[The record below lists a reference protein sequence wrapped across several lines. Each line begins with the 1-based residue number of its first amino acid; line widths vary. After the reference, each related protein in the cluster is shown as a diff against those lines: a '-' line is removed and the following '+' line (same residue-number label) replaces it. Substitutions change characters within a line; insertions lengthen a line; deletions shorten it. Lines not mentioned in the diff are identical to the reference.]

1 MKCHVGVAAAPS
13 AFSLRT
19 DFSDSRR
26 LDTCR
31 NRRSIVPAFT
41 VQRAVKNRIITA
53 VISSCKCG
61 STGKFVA
68 APLGSSTQPGQV
80 AFSGARSPHFSP
92 QSSPS
97 LAAARRRHVAARAG
111 LDDTYWISV
120 LQAVGVA
127 VGTGGVGVVVGLL
140 LRFKLWNDAKKEV
153 ARLRAEGRLEEE
165 VASVLQQMA
174 KQEGREG
181 RRQVQA
187 EQVLKTSVDD
197 DADGAAAGSESK
209 GAAGGVGGEEV
220 GIGKGEDVI
229 VRAAGMAP
237 VALAAGTAH
246 RRRKW
251 PEARPL
257 VSGRVTRKA
266 LVLIKELKTKPPANE
281 DELHQR
287 LENWVKGVRPHRRD
301 LIDTIKEMDTA
312 DTREL
317 LCQVMQWSLS
327 EEWYEADARDYTKL
341 VERFGKDGRLGEM
354 ERAFTGMEADG
365 IAPDLI
371 SFSVKIN
378 AYGRAKQ
385 VEKAEAAW
393 EEMRLRGITPDAK
406 AFTTMMTVYGKA
418 GQPDKAE
425 QLLDAMLAAA
435 CKPSPVTLCSLVTAF
450 GLAGRPDDAQ
460 RVFDKVLAQTD
471 IKPDCHTYTALSA
484 AFGLNGRTDEAVA
497 AFKRMLAAGLAP
509 DDRSVARL
517 VEAHGS
523 MERQLDRQLA
533 LLAGKGAEGG
543 ADGGDVQ
550 AEERRGETEQE
561 GEEGR
566 RRGEEGAG
574 VGKRRE
580 ASEEEKLRCRQAV
593 KLVLE
598 LEGAG
603 IRPGVETYTALIS
616 LFASHGLVRE
626 AAEVFEEMQRVGLQ
640 PNART
645 YTRLFQ
651 AYALAGDLDSCSQV
665 RKTMQVLGWTLNPP
679 IVRGMVRALV
689 AGGQGAAAAELVR
702 EAEEEEGVA
711 VDGDVKEM
719 AHMHARELVL

>member
-1 MKCHVGVAAAPS
+1 MPALAATLTRS
-13 AFSLRT
+13 SLASLNSCFVRDGLVT
-19 DFSDSRR
+19 DSRLNPAGIR
-26 LDTCR
+26 Q
-31 NRRSIVPAFT
+31 NRRPDGS
-41 VQRAVKNRIITA
+41 QLSN
-53 VISSCKCG
+53 KC
-61 STGKFVA
+61 
-68 APLGSSTQPGQV
+68 
-80 AFSGARSPHFSP
+80 SP
-92 QSSPS
+92 
-97 LAAARRRHVAARAG
+97 
-111 LDDTYWISV
+111 
-120 LQAVGVA
+120 
-127 VGTGGVGVVVGLL
+127 VVV
-140 LRFKLWNDAKKEV
+140 
-153 ARLRAEGRLEEE
+153 
-165 VASVLQQMA
+165 
-174 KQEGREG
+174 
-181 RRQVQA
+181 
-187 EQVLKTSVDD
+187 
-197 DADGAAAGSESK
+197 
-209 GAAGGVGGEEV
+209 
-220 GIGKGEDVI
+220 
-229 VRAAGMAP
+229 
-237 VALAAGTAH
+237 LAAGTAH

-266 LVLIKELKTKPPANE
+266 LVLIKELKTKPPTNE

-327 EEWYEADARDYTKL
+327 EDWYEADARDYTKL

-354 ERAFTGMEADG
+354 ERAFAGMEADG

-378 AYGRAKQ
+378 AYGRAKE

-406 AFTTMMTVYGKA
+406 AYTTMMTVYGKA

-435 CKPSPVTLCSLVTAF
+435 CKPSLVTLCSIITAY

-460 RVFDKVLAQTD
+460 RVSDKVLTD
-471 IKPDCHTYTALSA
+471 LTPDCNTFTALSA

-497 AFKRMLAAGLAP
+497 AFKRMVAAGLKP

-523 MERQLDRQLA
+523 MDRQLA
-533 LLAGKGAEGG
+533 LLLGEGG
-543 ADGGDVQ
+543 EGG
-550 AEERRGETEQE
+550 R
-561 GEEGR
+561 EEGR
-566 RRGEEGAG
+566 MRRGEERRVRGRGTGEGSEEEQLTGSATSEEG
-574 VGKRRE
+574 RVKGRE

-603 IRPGVETYTALIS
+603 IRPGVETYTSLIS

-651 AYALAGDLDSCSQV
+651 AYALAGDMDSCSQV
-665 RKTMQVLGWTLNPP
+665 RKTMQ
-679 IVRGMVRALV
+679 
-689 AGGQGAAAAELVR
+689 GGAAAELVR
-702 EAEEEEGVA
+702 EAEEEEGMR

-719 AHMHARELVL
+719 AGRYAEELVH

>member
-1 MKCHVGVAAAPS
+1 M
-13 AFSLRT
+13 
-19 DFSDSRR
+19 
-26 LDTCR
+26 
-31 NRRSIVPAFT
+31 
-41 VQRAVKNRIITA
+41 
-53 VISSCKCG
+53 
-61 STGKFVA
+61 
-68 APLGSSTQPGQV
+68 APL
-80 AFSGARSPHFSP
+80 
-92 QSSPS
+92 
-97 LAAARRRHVAARAG
+97 
-111 LDDTYWISV
+111 
-120 LQAVGVA
+120 
-127 VGTGGVGVVVGLL
+127 
-140 LRFKLWNDAKKEV
+140 
-153 ARLRAEGRLEEE
+153 
-165 VASVLQQMA
+165 
-174 KQEGREG
+174 
-181 RRQVQA
+181 
-187 EQVLKTSVDD
+187 
-197 DADGAAAGSESK
+197 
-209 GAAGGVGGEEV
+209 
-220 GIGKGEDVI
+220 
-229 VRAAGMAP
+229 
-237 VALAAGTAH
+237 ALAAGTAH

-257 VSGRVTRKA
+257 VAGRVTRKA

-378 AYGRAKQ
+378 AYGRAKE
-385 VEKAEAAW
+385 VAKAEAAW

-406 AFTTMMTVYGKA
+406 AYTTMMTVYGKA
-418 GQPDKAE
+418 GQPGKAE

-435 CKPSPVTLCSLVTAF
+435 CKPSPVTLCSLVTAY

-471 IKPDCHTYTALSA
+471 IKPDCHVFTALSA

-523 MERQLDRQLA
+523 MDRQLDRQLA
-533 LLAGKGAEGG
+533 LLAGGVEGGAEGG
-543 ADGGDVQ
+543 AAG
-550 AEERRGETEQE
+550 
-561 GEEGR
+561 GEEGGEEGGEG
-566 RRGEEGAG
+566 RRGEEG
-574 VGKRRE
+574 
-580 ASEEEKLRCRQAV
+580 EEKLRCRQAV
-593 KLVLE
+593 RLVLELERAGIRPGEEKLRCRQALKLVLE
-598 LEGAG
+598 LEAAG
-603 IRPGVETYTALIS
+603 FWPGVETYTALIS
-616 LFASHGLVRE
+616 HFASHGLVNLVLQLEGAGIRTGMEIYTAFISLSPSRITTASIQNLLRE

-689 AGGQGAAAAELVR
+689 AGGQGGAAAELSGAWFGHWWQDGRAVLPRSGDSLSPPIVRGMVRALVAGRHGGAAAEMVR
-702 EAEEEEGVA
+702 EAEEEEGVV

-719 AHMHARELVL
+719 AQMHARELTLVAGGQAGAAADLIREAEEEEGVVVDGDNGIVACCAKGQ

>member
-1 MKCHVGVAAAPS
+1 
-13 AFSLRT
+13 
-19 DFSDSRR
+19 
-26 LDTCR
+26 
-31 NRRSIVPAFT
+31 
-41 VQRAVKNRIITA
+41 
-53 VISSCKCG
+53 
-61 STGKFVA
+61 
-68 APLGSSTQPGQV
+68 
-80 AFSGARSPHFSP
+80 
-92 QSSPS
+92 
-97 LAAARRRHVAARAG
+97 
-111 LDDTYWISV
+111 
-120 LQAVGVA
+120 
-127 VGTGGVGVVVGLL
+127 
-140 LRFKLWNDAKKEV
+140 
-153 ARLRAEGRLEEE
+153 
-165 VASVLQQMA
+165 
-174 KQEGREG
+174 
-181 RRQVQA
+181 
-187 EQVLKTSVDD
+187 
-197 DADGAAAGSESK
+197 
-209 GAAGGVGGEEV
+209 
-220 GIGKGEDVI
+220 
-229 VRAAGMAP
+229 MAP

-341 VERFGKDGRLGEM
+341 VERLGKDGRLGEM

-378 AYGRAKQ
+378 AYGRAKE

-406 AFTTMMTVYGKA
+406 AYTTMMTVYGKA

-435 CKPSPVTLCSLVTAF
+435 CKPSPVTLCSLVTAY

-471 IKPDCHTYTALSA
+471 IKPDCHVFTALSA

-523 MERQLDRQLA
+523 MDRQLDRQLA
-533 LLAGKGAEGG
+533 LLAGGVEGG
-543 ADGGDVQ
+543 AVGG
-550 AEERRGETEQE
+550 AAG
-561 GEEGR
+561 GEEGGKEGGEG
-566 RRGEEGAG
+566 RRGEEGVG
-574 VGKRRE
+574 VGRRE

-689 AGGQGAAAAELVR
+689 AGGQGAAAADLVR
-702 EAEEEEGVA
+702 EAEEEEGVV

-719 AHMHARELVL
+719 AQQHARELMH